1 MDGYGYCM
9 DMDMDVM
16 PRVDQRSPAAPCE
29 CLLVKHYPVLNEA
42 NIEHWLFHLPSSGVQ
57 QASTRPWLSYTIG
70 YPDPD
75 W

>member
-9 DMDMDVM
+9 DMDMVA
-16 PRVDQRSPAAPCE
+16 RVDQRSPAAPCE

-57 QASTRPWLSYTIG
+57 PASYPPLAPRLHNRLS
-70 YPDPD
+70 
-75 W
+75 

>member
-1 MDGYGYCM
+1 M

-42 NIEHWLFHLPSSGVQ
+42 NIEHWLFHLPSSVQ
-57 QASTRPWLSYTIG
+57 RGPASQHPPLAQLHNRLS
-70 YPDPD
+70 
-75 W
+75 